1 MTHFREG
8 TVDADC
14 WRGIVEQNEY
24 NLPEAL
30 DPDALIVDIGTHVG
44 SFVQAC
50 WNRGARNIVSFEAD
64 WENYAVAWDNVG
76 NLHLEGVRLLYSAVG
91 RSDEKFEPCV
101 RFGGYVPF
109 FDGRV
114 NTGGGD
120 VFAKAGREVMCTR
133 FDDIRRG
140 RSISLLKID
149 CEGSEWPILYT
160 SDLSRVQRIVGE
172 YHSIPPEVEQSLCL
186 PNPCTPASLAFFL
199 RRSGFSTV
207 DVQPANELH
216 AQMHN
221 GQRIGLFSA
230 SR

>member
-14 WRGIVEQNEY
+14 WRGIVEGNEY
-24 NLPEAL
+24 NLPDTL

-50 WNRGARNIVSFEAD
+50 WNRGARNIRSYEASY
-64 WENYAVAWDNVG
+64 ENYSYAVINVG
-76 NLHLEGVRLLYSAVG
+76 ELPGVILQNAAVG
-91 RSDEKFEPCV
+91 RSDALYEPV
-101 RFGGYVPF
+101 VHFGGYVPF
-109 FDGRV
+109 FDGRT

-120 VFAKAGREVMCTR
+120 VFSRDGVKVPCVR
-133 FDDIRRG
+133 FDDIMPG
-140 RSISLLKID
+140 QEISLLKID

-172 YHSIPPEVEQSLCL
+172 YHSIPSNVESSLHLSWPSTAEALHDFLYDRGFTEVE
-186 PNPCTPASLAFFL
+186 
-199 RRSGFSTV
+199 
-207 DVQPANELH
+207 VQPYNKLH

-221 GQRIGLFSA
+221 GQRIGLFKA